1 MPFWLP
7 QIKIYKGKHDFDCL
21 INKSNKISIKGT
33 GDINNM
39 KEEFWNIIAKKLS
52 KEKLNTEEEEQL
64 ELLSKDDELQKI
76 ISESEQVM
84 DRTELF
90 LNLKKYDTEKAWSKI
105 SPSMNQKKIFK
116 LNNRTWLNVAA
127 AVILI
132 LMITGIA
139 TLRFNSDDK
148 VTFAEVIT
156 TDNDISDK
164 EVILP
169 DGTKVILNHDSKL
182 VYPEKFTKETREI
195 NLTGEAFFDVKP
207 NPEKPFIINTGK
219 ASVKVLGTS
228 FNVFAYNNSP
238 TVEVVVKTGKV
249 ELSEN
254 NKINTADKKILLTP
268 GQKGTFNKTTGNLL
282 KENSY
287 SSNELSW
294 FTHEIKFEYTSLED
308 VLKTINRVYNINFD
322 VDDNVNMS
330 NQLNASFNK
339 QNIDHIL
346 NVVSMTLDLKVEKAG
361 ENKYII
367 HNK

>member
-1 MPFWLP
+1 
-7 QIKIYKGKHDFDCL
+7 
-21 INKSNKISIKGT
+21 
-33 GDINNM
+33 M
-39 KEEFWNIIAKKLS
+39 KEEIWDIIAKKLS
-52 KEKLNTEEEEQL
+52 KEKLNNEEEEQL
-64 ELLSKDDELQKI
+64 ELLTKNEETEKI
-76 ISESEQVM
+76 ISESELVM
-84 DRTELF
+84 EKTELL
-90 LNLKKYDTEKAWSKI
+90 LNLKKYDTEKAWNKI
-105 SPSMNQKKIFK
+105 SPEINQKKVFK
-116 LNNRTWLNVAA
+116 LNKLNWLYAA
-127 AVILI
+127 AAIGFILI
-132 LMITGIA
+132 VTSIA
-139 TLRFNSDDK
+139 TMRFMPGEK
-148 VTFAEVIT
+148 VSFSEVIT
-156 TDNDISDK
+156 TDTDITDK

-169 DGTKVILNHDSKL
+169 DGTKVILNHGSKL

-195 NLTGEAFFDVKP
+195 NLSGEAFFDVKP

-254 NKINTADKKILLTP
+254 NKKDKADKKILLTP

-282 KENSY
+282 KENSFNP
-287 SSNELSW
+287 NELSW

-308 VLKTINRVYNINFD
+308 VLKTMKRVYNINFD
-322 VDDNVNMS
+322 VDEDVNMS

-339 QNIDHIL
+339 QDIDHVL
-346 NVVSMTLDLKVEKAG
+346 NVVSMTLDLSVEKVG

>member
-1 MPFWLP
+1 
-7 QIKIYKGKHDFDCL
+7 
-21 INKSNKISIKGT
+21 
-33 GDINNM
+33 M
-39 KEEFWNIIAKKLS
+39 KEEIWNIIAKKLS
-52 KEKLNTEEEEQL
+52 KEKLNIEEEAQL
-64 ELLSKDDELQKI
+64 ELLTKDEELQKI

-84 DRTELF
+84 DKTELF
-90 LNLKKYDTEKAWSKI
+90 LNLKNYDTDKAWNKI
-105 SPSMNQKKIFK
+105 SPVLNQSKTYKINK
-116 LNNRTWLNVAA
+116 INWLYSAA
-127 AVILI
+127 AVAVILI
-132 LMITGIA
+132 ITGIA
-139 TLRFNSDDK
+139 TLRYTFNEK
-148 VTFAEVIT
+148 ITYAEVIT
-156 TDNDISDK
+156 TNIDISDK

-169 DGTKVILNHDSKL
+169 DGTKVILNHSSKL

-207 NPEKPFIINTGK
+207 DPEKPFIINTGK

-254 NKINTADKKILLTP
+254 NKNNTADKKILLTP

-282 KENSY
+282 KEDSY

-294 FTHEIKFEYTSLED
+294 LTHEIKFEYTSLED

-346 NVVSMTLDLKVEKAG
+346 NVVSLTLDLRVEKEG

>member
-1 MPFWLP
+1 
-7 QIKIYKGKHDFDCL
+7 
-21 INKSNKISIKGT
+21 
-33 GDINNM
+33 M

-52 KEKLNTEEEEQL
+52 KERLNIEEEEQL
-64 ELLSKDDELQKI
+64 ELLTKDEDLQKI

-84 DRTELF
+84 EKTELL
-90 LNLKKYDTEKAWSKI
+90 LNLKKYDTDKAWNKI
-105 SPSMNQKKIFK
+105 SPELHQKKVYT
-116 LNNRTWLNVAA
+116 LNRSNWLYAVAA
-127 AVILI
+127 VCLILI
-132 LMITGIA
+132 VTSVALQ
-139 TLRFNSDDK
+139 RFIHSEK

-156 TDNDISDK
+156 TDTEISDK

-169 DGTKVILNHDSKL
+169 DGTTVILNHGSKL

-195 NLTGEAFFDVKP
+195 DLTGEAFFDVKP

-238 TVEVVVKTGKV
+238 TVEVVVRTGKV

-254 NKINTADKKILLTP
+254 NKKDNADKKILLTP

-282 KENSY
+282 KENSFNP
-287 SSNELSW
+287 NELSW
-294 FTHEIKFEYTSLED
+294 FTHEIKFEYTSLEG
-308 VLKTINRVYNINFD
+308 VLKTIKRVYNINFD
-322 VDDNVNMS
+322 VDEDVNMS

-339 QNIDHIL
+339 QDIDHIL
-346 NVVSMTLDLKVEKAG
+346 NVVSMTLDLSVEKAG